1 MAARNA
7 GVPFCEYLWG
17 GAIPTVSIVGAS
29 HPECHPLFM
38 TILLI
43 AAAFGYVGYSD
54 LHKRGGVVALAAE
67 GSCGKRADLVLLAM
81 RALSNLSMT
90 TLALAGVLNVGT
102 YHVEHNWAAAG
113 FYVTNVAHTL
123 VLWRMQYVAAR
134 PIAARRA
141 SLSPAALER
150 VLSFEERWCLRAR
163 ESTLKDTMCVLWAIG
178 TVGAAYV
185 LRLTFTNMVWQSWF
199 SRAAIL
205 EWVTTELVNT
215 SVFMHA
221 ADHYRLCRMKE
232 RLTEKR

>member
-113 FYVTNVAHTL
+113 F
-123 VLWRMQYVAAR
+123 
-134 PIAARRA
+134 
-141 SLSPAALER
+141 
-150 VLSFEERWCLRAR
+150 
-163 ESTLKDTMCVLWAIG
+163 
-178 TVGAAYV
+178 
-185 LRLTFTNMVWQSWF
+185 
-199 SRAAIL
+199 
-205 EWVTTELVNT
+205 
-215 SVFMHA
+215 
-221 ADHYRLCRMKE
+221 
-232 RLTEKR
+232 